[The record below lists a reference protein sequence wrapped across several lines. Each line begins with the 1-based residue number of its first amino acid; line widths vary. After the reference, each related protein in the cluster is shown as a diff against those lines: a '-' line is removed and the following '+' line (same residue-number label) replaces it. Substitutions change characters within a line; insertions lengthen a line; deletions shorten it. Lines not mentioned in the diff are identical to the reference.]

1 MCDVVT
7 PPAVPVRSRAAFDE
21 RLDKHGD
28 EVAAQQRF
36 DAGGIVEEH
45 RRGELGA
52 LELGVAFLQVGLVLV
67 GGQQLGA
74 ELAPAHVGLDAVDQD
89 DVAVQVGRRG
99 HDVGTERTGVS
110 PAELEHGPTA
120 LDRLPVAARED
131 EPRLA
136 EDRPPGRLDPPAP
149 VHAQVAAKDRA
160 VLEREQEVL
169 ANCLDAL
176 ESTAVDPLRDSE
188 ERRPGMRRR
197 RRDDLAFEDERGDV
211 RAGLFEHRVVDAV
224 EDVVAELLEQAAQG
238 VGSDL
243 VGKVTFGFVALR
255 ATNLY
260 GDPAPW
266 TVQEMPL
273 STVLSFV
280 NCEKYPPSL
289 LFLMMTLG
297 PALMLLAAFEHAWG
311 QLAGRLA
318 TFGQV
323 PFFFYV
329 AHIYLVH
336 ALAVATGFAMTG
348 ALASR
353 PELGLSLAGVYLIW
367 LLVLVLLYPLCRQFA
382 ELKQRRTEWWWPYL

>member
-1 MCDVVT
+1 MIVLAAVVNL
-7 PPAVPVRSRAAFDE
+7 PRW
-21 RLDKHGD
+21 
-28 EVAAQQRF
+28 
-36 DAGGIVEEH
+36 GIVALALAMIAGH
-45 RRGELGA
+45 NLLDGIRAQDLGA
-52 LELGVAFLQVGLVLV
+52 AGAVWHMLHEPGRA
-67 GGQQLGA
+67 QLGA
-74 ELAPAHVGLDAVDQD
+74 TVGVYVLYPLIPWI
-89 DVAVQVGRRG
+89 
-99 HDVGTERTGVS
+99 GVMI
-110 PAELEHGPTA
+110 AGYALGP
-120 LDRLPVAARED
+120 V
-131 EPRLA
+131 
-136 EDRPPGRLDPPAP
+136 
-149 VHAQVAAKDRA
+149 
-160 VLEREQEVL
+160 
-169 ANCLDAL
+169 
-176 ESTAVDPLRDSE
+176 
-188 ERRPGMRRR
+188 M
-197 RRDDLAFEDERGDV
+197 
-211 RAGLFEHRVVDAV
+211 
-224 EDVVAELLEQAAQG
+224 LLEPKARQR
-238 VGSDL
+238 VL
-243 VGKVTFGFVALR
+243 VALGAGVTFGFVALR

-266 TVQEMPL
+266 TVQERPL